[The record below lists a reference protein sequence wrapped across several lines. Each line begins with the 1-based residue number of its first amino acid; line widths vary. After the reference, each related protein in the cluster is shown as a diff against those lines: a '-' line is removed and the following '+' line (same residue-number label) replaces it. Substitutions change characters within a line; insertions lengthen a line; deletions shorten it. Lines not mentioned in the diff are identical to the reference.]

1 MMNDSGTPAE
11 CRNNP
16 TLIRFTGFFYGVL
29 GAAIVLALMILLLS
43 GKDYLALSNYLQILA
58 AIAASCVFLYVWH
71 RFGRREIHL
80 YAAGAFGLWGISNI
94 AWYVNILIGQ
104 RNGVFPSLI
113 DIGMIAA
120 IFLLAIAFRQGLPPK
135 PVATPVP
142 VRIPVIC
149 LLIPVGVIAVTGISL
164 SSLVTLL
171 YFIAC
176 GTLIVTGLVHAPKDD
191 RNVPVG
197 AFLFAFAFMIYPL
210 REMFFI
216 TNPALFVIGTFVSAG
231 FALIAIGLLTRDIRG
246 QVS

>member
-1 MMNDSGTPAE
+1 MMNDPGTPAQ
-11 CRNNP
+11 CRNNQ

-29 GAAIVLALMILLLS
+29 GAAVVLALMILLLS
-43 GKDYLALSNYLQILA
+43 GKDYLALSNYLQILT

-80 YAAGAFGLWGISNI
+80 VTAGAFGLWGISNI

-120 IFLLAIAFRQGLPPK
+120 IFLLALAFRQGLPQQPIAK
-135 PVATPVP
+135 PVLIGIAA
-142 VRIPVIC
+142 IA
-149 LLIPVGVIAVTGISL
+149 LLIPLGVIALAGISL
-164 SSLVTLL
+164 SSLATLL

-176 GTLIVTGLVHAPKDD
+176 GTLVVSGLVHAPKDD
-191 RNVPVG
+191 RYIPAG
-197 AFLFAFAFMIYPL
+197 AILFALTFMIYPL

-216 TNPALFVIGTFVSAG
+216 TNPALSVIGTFVSAG
-231 FALIAIGLLTRDIRG
+231 IALITIGLLTRDIRG
-246 QVS
+246 QAP